1 MSKKCLKNLNEKPQI
16 WFFDI
21 LDDYCIF
28 IAKITKKHR
37 LFLMKQLSHFTRLS
51 VTLEDFSSVLL
62 ILCYLIGKCIITGE
76 IY

>member
-1 MSKKCLKNLNEKPQI
+1 MI
-16 WFFDI
+16 
-21 LDDYCIF
+21 IF
-28 IAKITKKHR
+28 IAKITKKHG
-37 LFLMKQLSHFTRLS
+37 LFEMKQLSHFTRLS